1 MTKNT
6 KQTFSVLV
14 QLDHSIYSTLNQI
27 YKKSQG
33 KYVPLEITIQDEKVR
48 IFCYLKNAW
57 TVDEILFWVL
67 LPKFQL
73 VPQGLTDWQ
82 RQLEN
87 IKSVSLLA
95 RIESVLVSMKALG
108 DVHNHLK
115 KTSDQ
120 ITPLE

>member
-87 IKSVSLLA
+87 FKSVSLLA

-108 DVHNHLK
+108 DIHNH
-115 KTSDQ
+115 
-120 ITPLE
+120 